1 MPIGKIDPFVFKLIE
16 VLADPYAI
24 FGADG
29 KIIRQNDAF
38 SRWVWPLRAQPE
50 SNGSFYDL
58 FSPSKKNTLE
68 AAIGTIIRFGS
79 PIVFRTSEIEP
90 TLKQFRAVFIPYA
103 EESPSEPLIL
113 AVFRFDENFPSPC
126 LTELVIARH
135 KAESAEQ
142 AKSRFLANMS
152 HEIHTP
158 LNGILGTLQ
167 IIEETPLSPTQF
179 EYVRDMKR
187 SAEYLLD
194 MLDRVLALSKLERG
208 EGVLQEVDFSLS
220 DLCQEIAETYRA
232 RINKKNLGW
241 STEFDEAL
249 RPRLR
254 ADATALKRI
263 MGYLLDNAIKYTNAG
278 SIQVSCRLLF
288 NNPRIGE
295 QIVLFTITDTGVG
308 IPEEALSEVFTSFS
322 RGDNV
327 SGKENGGIGLGLT
340 ISKYLI
346 EKLKGKIWLL
356 SDEEMGTSVS
366 FALPLRYAVSDD
378 ILSRDEKG
386 GGDSSNRSDGEKTLL
401 IAEDEPI
408 NRKLLQLILM
418 QKNYTVFSAANGIEA
433 LAVWETNPVDCIL
446 MDLQM
451 PDMDGLEATRRI
463 REKEKNLTRR
473 TLIIGLTGYGKKED
487 VDRCYAAGMDAYLQK
502 PIDREV
508 LLNLITGK
516 NNQVRGVVP

>member
-1 MPIGKIDPFVFKLIE
+1 
-16 VLADPYAI
+16 
-24 FGADG
+24 
-29 KIIRQNDAF
+29 
-38 SRWVWPLRAQPE
+38 
-50 SNGSFYDL
+50 
-58 FSPSKKNTLE
+58 
-68 AAIGTIIRFGS
+68 
-79 PIVFRTSEIEP
+79 
-90 TLKQFRAVFIPYA
+90 
-103 EESPSEPLIL
+103 
-113 AVFRFDENFPSPC
+113 
-126 LTELVIARH
+126 
-135 KAESAEQ
+135 
-142 AKSRFLANMS
+142 MS

-232 RINKKNLGW
+232 RIKKKNLGW

-327 SGKENGGIGLGLT
+327 SGKENGGMVGIDYLE
-340 ISKYLI
+340 ISHR
-346 EKLKGKIWLL
+346 EVKGKDML
-356 SDEEMGTSVS
+356 SAMKRW
-366 FALPLRYAVSDD
+366 ALPFRLPCLYDAVSDD

-386 GGDSSNRSDGEKTLL
+386 GGDL
-401 IAEDEPI
+401 
-408 NRKLLQLILM
+408 
-418 QKNYTVFSAANGIEA
+418 
-433 LAVWETNPVDCIL
+433 
-446 MDLQM
+446 
-451 PDMDGLEATRRI
+451 
-463 REKEKNLTRR
+463 
-473 TLIIGLTGYGKKED
+473 LTGPT
-487 VDRCYAAGMDAYLQK
+487 VRK
-502 PIDREV
+502 PF
-508 LLNLITGK
+508 
-516 NNQVRGVVP
+516 